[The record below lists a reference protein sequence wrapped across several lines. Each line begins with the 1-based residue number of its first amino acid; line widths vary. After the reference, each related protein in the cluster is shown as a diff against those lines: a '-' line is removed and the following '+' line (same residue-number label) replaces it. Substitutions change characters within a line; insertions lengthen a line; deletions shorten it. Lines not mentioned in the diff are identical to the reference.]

1 MKKIS
6 ELSGSTLVLLLGIV
20 VFLLGSIQPMRYE
33 NAIANGYEVDA
44 KIVDIEIVEDYD
56 VVEECDVTEYHIY
69 VDYTVDGEEYTHIK
83 AEEKTKLNGLWVGD
97 TMKLVVNPN
106 KPEKKMFDGGIL
118 ATAGLLIIGYGIYC
132 VIQDKRKKKKAA
144 LEAESAAENTKT
156 N

>member
-44 KIVDIEIVEDYD
+44 KIVDIENVEDYD

-69 VDYTVDGEEYTHIK
+69 VDYTVDGEEYTHVK
-83 AEEKTKLNGLWVGD
+83 AEETENRDKYRVGD
-97 TMKLVVNPN
+97 TMKLVVNPD
-106 KPEKKMFDGGIL
+106 KPGKKMFDGGIL
-118 ATAGLLIIGYGIYC
+118 ATIGMLITGYGIFC
-132 VIQDKRKKKKAA
+132 IVSDRRKKKKAMTK
-144 LEAESAAENTKT
+144 AET
-156 N
+156 NGVNMN

>member
-44 KIVDIEIVEDYD
+44 KIVDIENVEDYD

-69 VDYTVDGEEYTHIK
+69 VDYTVDGEEYTHVK
-83 AEEKTKLNGLWVGD
+83 AEETENRDKYRVGD
-97 TMKLVVNPN
+97 TMKLVVNPD
-106 KPEKKMFDGGIL
+106 KPGKKMFDGGIL
-118 ATAGLLIIGYGIYC
+118 ATAGMLIIGYGIYC
-132 VIQDKRKKKKAA
+132 VIADKRKKKKAA
-144 LEAESAAENTKT
+144 LEPEAAAEQTKA